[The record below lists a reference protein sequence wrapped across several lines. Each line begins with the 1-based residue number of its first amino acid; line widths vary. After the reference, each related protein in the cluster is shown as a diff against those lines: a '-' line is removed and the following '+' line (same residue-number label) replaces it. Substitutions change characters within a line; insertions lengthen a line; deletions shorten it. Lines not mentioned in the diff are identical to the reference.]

1 VCERERESECV
12 CVRER
17 DRECVRVFCFVWFC
31 VEIFFCLVFGLE
43 RKRMGLLSNPE
54 AIASSAGASCLRKEA
69 VAAAAGA
76 ASTTWKEEGGRFAH
90 LYLTRERITIATTAI
105 CIPHR
110 TRALLY
116 RPFSFVRTP
125 YFVAEETGDGRGIIC
140 NQFPNRRRSR
150 RISTR
155 LFLPRSF
162 AEDSN
167 AALSANVPEVVV
179 VVVAV
184 CL

>member
-1 VCERERESECV
+1 
-12 CVRER
+12 
-17 DRECVRVFCFVWFC
+17 
-31 VEIFFCLVFGLE
+31 
-43 RKRMGLLSNPE
+43 MGLLSNPE

-69 VAAAAGA
+69 VAAAAAGA

-90 LYLTRERITIATTAI
+90 LYLTRERIRIATTAI

-110 TRALLY
+110 AQALLY

-125 YFVAEETGDGRGIIC
+125 YFVVEETGDGRGIIC

-155 LFLPRSF
+155 LFLPQSF

-179 VVVAV
+179 VAV

>member
-1 VCERERESECV
+1 
-12 CVRER
+12 
-17 DRECVRVFCFVWFC
+17 
-31 VEIFFCLVFGLE
+31 
-43 RKRMGLLSNPE
+43 MGLLSNPE

-69 VAAAAGA
+69 VAASAAGA

-110 TRALLY
+110 ARALVY

-125 YFVAEETGDGRGIIC
+125 YVVVEETGDDRGIIC

-155 LFLPRSF
+155 LFLPQSF

-167 AALSANVPEVVV
+167 AALPANVPEVVV
-179 VVVAV
+179 VIVV

>member
-1 VCERERESECV
+1 
-12 CVRER
+12 
-17 DRECVRVFCFVWFC
+17 
-31 VEIFFCLVFGLE
+31 
-43 RKRMGLLSNPE
+43 MGLLSNPE

-69 VAAAAGA
+69 VAAAAAAA

-110 TRALLY
+110 ARALLY

-125 YFVAEETGDGRGIIC
+125 YVVVEETGDGRGIIC

-155 LFLPRSF
+155 LFLPQSF

-167 AALSANVPEVVV
+167 AALPANVPEVVV
-179 VVVAV
+179 AV